1 MNKYKINSLASL
13 FLFIALSVFF
23 NFSKAQSEENQPKP
37 KNIIFLIGDGMGLS
51 QISAGMVYRGGDL
64 NLARFK
70 RVGFIKT
77 QSSDNFITDSAAGAT
92 AFSIGEKT
100 YNGAIGLDSLKNR
113 KPTIL
118 EIAESNG
125 LSTGLVATCAMTHA
139 TPAAFIAHQPSRTM
153 NEAIAYDFIKTDV
166 DIVIGGGEHY
176 FKTRKDGFNLL
187 DTLKY
192 KGYEVV
198 DSTIDFTKLTSSK
211 FYAFTN
217 NYHVPSIKDGRGNLS
232 EKASLKAIDVLSKNK
247 KGFFL
252 MIEGSQIDW
261 GGHDNDADYI
271 AREMVDFDITIGKVL
286 DWAEKDGNTLVIITA
301 DHETGGF
308 ALDSGSI
315 KNRTIKGAFTSKEH
329 TGMMVPVFAF
339 GPGADEFT
347 GIYENNEI
355 FHKMIKLFRFKK

>member
-1 MNKYKINSLASL
+1 MLTNRIVFFLLLLFLINSNSD
-13 FLFIALSVFF
+13 
-23 NFSKAQSEENQPKP
+23 AQNKRKKKP
-37 KNIIFLIGDGMGLS
+37 KNIIFLIGDGMGIS
-51 QISAGMVYRGGDL
+51 QITAGMIYRGGDL

-100 YNGAIGLDSLKNR
+100 YNGAIGVDSLKKS

-118 EIAESNG
+118 EIAEWHG
-125 LSTGLVATCAMTHA
+125 LSTGLVATCAITHA
-139 TPAAFIAHQPSRTM
+139 TPAAFIAHQPNRRL
-153 NEAIAYDFIKTDV
+153 NEEIACDFTKADV
-166 DIVIGGGEHY
+166 DVVIGGGKYY
-176 FKTRKDGFNLL
+176 FENRKDSLNLL
-187 DTLKY
+187 DTLRKN
-192 KGYEVV
+192 GYEVV
-198 DSTIDFTKLTSSK
+198 DSAIDFTKLASSK

-217 NYHVPSIKDGRGNLS
+217 NYHVPSMNEGRGNFS
-232 EKASLKAIDVLSKNK
+232 EKASLKAIQVLSKNK

-261 GGHDNDADYI
+261 GGHNNDADYI
-271 AREMVDFDITIGKVL
+271 ATEMVDFDLTIGAIL
-286 DWAEKDGNTLVIITA
+286 DWAEKDGNTLVIVTS

-315 KNRTIKGAFTSKEH
+315 KNKTLKGSFTSKEH
-329 TGMMVPVFAF
+329 TGVMVPVFAY

-347 GIYENNEI
+347 GIYENTEI
-355 FHKMIKLFRFKK
+355 FHKMMKLFAFKAR

>member
-1 MNKYKINSLASL
+1 
-13 FLFIALSVFF
+13 
-23 NFSKAQSEENQPKP
+23 
-37 KNIIFLIGDGMGLS
+37 GMGLS
-51 QISAGMVYRGGDL
+51 QISSGMVYRGGDL

-77 QSSDNFITDSAAGAT
+77 QSSDDFITDSAAGAT

-100 YNGAIGLDSLKNR
+100 YNSAIGVDSLKNP

-118 EIAESNG
+118 EIADSMG
-125 LSTGLVATCAMTHA
+125 KATGMVVACAITHA
-139 TPAAFIAHQPSRTM
+139 TPACFIAHQPSRRM
-153 NEAIAYDFIKTDV
+153 EYEIALDFLKTDIDV
-166 DIVIGGGEHY
+166 VIGGGMRY
-176 FKTRKDGFNLL
+176 FNNRKDGLNLL
-187 DTLKY
+187 DTLRSN
-192 KGYEVV
+192 GYEVV
-198 DSTIDFTKLTSSK
+198 DSSVDFTKLNSSK

-217 NYHVPSIKDGRGNLS
+217 ARHNPSMKEGRGNYLQN
-232 EKASLKAIDVLSKNK
+232 ASLKAIDVLSKNK

-261 GGHDNDADYI
+261 GGHANDADYI
-271 AREMVDFDITIGKVL
+271 AREMVDFDLTIGDVL
-286 DWAEKDGNTLVIITA
+286 DWAEKDGNTLVVITA

-315 KNRTIKGAFTSKEH
+315 KNKTIKGGFTTKEH
-329 TGMMVPVFAF
+329 SGVMVPVFAY

-355 FHKMIKLFRFKK
+355 FHKMYRLFGFRKK